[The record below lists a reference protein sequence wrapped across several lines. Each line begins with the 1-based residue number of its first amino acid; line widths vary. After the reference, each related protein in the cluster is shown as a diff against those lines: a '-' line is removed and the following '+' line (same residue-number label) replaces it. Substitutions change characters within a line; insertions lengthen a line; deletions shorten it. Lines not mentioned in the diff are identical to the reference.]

1 MITASE
7 ARKETLQNNVTKYEK
22 IFNEIEEKINVA
34 IENGEYVVNFQSKL
48 PDFVEKKLRELG
60 YEVEYVCCGYNEYEE
75 RISWKEAEIVEEEDK
90 DPCPCVSCD
99 PSFRQVCC
107 GCDKEREWSDRH
119 PEI

>member
-7 ARKETLQNNVTKYEK
+7 ARKQTLQNNVTKYENELIK
-22 IFNEIEEKINVA
+22 IETAIEEA
-34 IENGEYVVNFQSKL
+34 IKNGEYLINLPYKL
-48 PDFVEKKLRELG
+48 PDFVEKKLKELG
-60 YEVEYVCCGYNEYEE
+60 YKVEWVHCGFNECEE

-99 PSFRQVCC
+99 PSFREVCC
-107 GCDKEREWSDRH
+107 GCDKEREWRDRH